1 MRSLDFHPHMQ
12 QQELLKKYTYIYIY
26 VIYLYMLYIYMYVNY
41 VQKINTRV
49 PPSVLARLLHKAQRQ
64 YLASVEERG
73 GSKKQKDG
81 TQTSTS
87 TWRLPRKR
95 PEKLHRMLTEASG

>member
-1 MRSLDFHPHMQ
+1 
-12 QQELLKKYTYIYIY
+12 
-26 VIYLYMLYIYMYVNY
+26 MYVNY

-49 PPSVLARLLHKAQRQ
+49 PPSVLAGLLHKAQRQ
-64 YLASVEERG
+64 YLASVEELG